1 MEKLEK
7 ILWAL
12 LYTCAIICLVIA
24 IAMGIYVI
32 ICYADILA
40 HNLSGGSEN
49 SWNIFLRALD
59 NA

>member
-1 MEKLEK
+1 MKILEK
-7 ILWAL
+7 IFLVV
-12 LYTCAIICLVIA
+12 IIAVVA
-24 IAMGIYVI
+24 YGI

-59 NA
+59 NAQKI